1 MDHSPNNGMAAIDPV
16 QYGRLLASVEHQE
29 RQLNELRGNLEARM
43 LTMSAQIQ
51 ELLEMANK
59 SKGGLWVGMSFA
71 GVISSIATWFVAHFG
86 SSKP

>member
-1 MDHSPNNGMAAIDPV
+1 MESPTSNGMSAIDPV

-29 RQLNELRGNLEARM
+29 RQLHELKTSLGLRM
-43 LTMSAQIQ
+43 DEMSSQIT
-51 ELLEMANK
+51 ELLAMANK

-86 SSKP
+86 STKP